1 MAPGAGSLR
10 DAQPMEDDEN
20 ATGALVYYP
29 PIPAKHSYDGR
40 SSAGSVMGVA
50 FFDKAAL
57 WEIGRSLSMLAERE
71 IFLITTLRA
80 SATPNPGQLIYET
93 QANRSTTYRWP
104 GKHGLILYDVAFQN
118 RAAEKKDEPEPEKPL
133 AVQVSETIER
143 AMGSLRSNITQ
154 IGICILILLGAI
166 LITLWHVR

>member
-1 MAPGAGSLR
+1 MGDRPVTLHAGR
-10 DAQPMEDDEN
+10 
-20 ATGALVYYP
+20 
-29 PIPAKHSYDGR
+29 
-40 SSAGSVMGVA
+40 
-50 FFDKAAL
+50 
-57 WEIGRSLSMLAERE
+57 RE